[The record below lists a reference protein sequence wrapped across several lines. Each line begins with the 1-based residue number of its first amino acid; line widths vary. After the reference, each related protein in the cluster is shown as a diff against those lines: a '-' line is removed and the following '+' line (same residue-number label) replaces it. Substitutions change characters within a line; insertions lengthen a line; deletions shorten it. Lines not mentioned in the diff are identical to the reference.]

1 MTNEEIEQAAAR
13 VHLADI
19 DDEINALEKRL
30 ANRQE
35 ARRELINRYNLN
47 KPAQDAQASRVPSI
61 EPRESRFFF
70 DGDRRNSEFYE
81 DAE

>member
-19 DDEINALEKRL
+19 DDEIKALEKRL

-47 KPAQDAQASRVPSI
+47 KPRKLDDSW
-61 EPRESRFFF
+61 
-70 DGDRRNSEFYE
+70 DGDRRGADFYE
-81 DAE
+81 VPE

>member
-1 MTNEEIEQAAAR
+1 MTNEEIQQAAAR

-19 DDEINALEKRL
+19 DDEIKALEKRL

-47 KPAQDAQASRVPSI
+47 KCK
-61 EPRESRFFF
+61 PRDDSW
-70 DGDRRNSEFYE
+70 DGDYRSGDFYE